1 VSQYLALRDS
11 SVLLHALCCMICCEG
26 RGGKGREG
34 EGITNSS
41 RALRAHIIVH
51 LCSKYQQP
59 PSLSALHSSDLI
71 LFLFLLLLLLRSRF
85 LLLPHQ
91 NHPRAAT
98 ESRSDVRAV
107 HHRLLYD
114 QYAGTQTSSDFSVAV
129 TRRHR
134 LVSCYSVQSLSICM
148 TMTLTV
154 SSCDNIDGSG

>member
-1 VSQYLALRDS
+1 VSQYLALRYS
-11 SVLLHALCCMICCEG
+11 SVLLHAVCYMICCEG
-26 RGGKGREG
+26 RGG

-71 LFLFLLLLLLRSRF
+71 LFLFLFLLLRSRF
-85 LLLPHQ
+85 FLLPHQ

-114 QYAGTQTSSDFSVAV
+114 QYAGTQTSSDFSEAV

-154 SSCDNIDGSG
+154 SSCDNIDGPG